1 MLELDI
7 IKQHVRLELD
17 FDADDT
23 LLDTYA
29 GAAKRYVERY
39 TDRKLYATTSES
51 GYADDPDALLL
62 DDDITVAMLLLIGHW
77 YANREG
83 VVIGTI
89 PAEAPMAIESLLWPY
104 RRLGL

>member
-7 IKQHVRLELD
+7 IKQHVRLEPE
-17 FDADDT
+17 FEADDT

-39 TDRKLYATTSES
+39 TDRKLYATTSET
-51 GYADDPDALLL
+51 GYADDPGALLL
-62 DDDITVAMLLLIGHW
+62 DDDITVAMLLLISHW
-77 YANREG
+77 YENREA
-83 VVIGTI
+83 VTTGTI
-89 PAEAPMAIESLLWPY
+89 VAQTPLAVESLLWPY